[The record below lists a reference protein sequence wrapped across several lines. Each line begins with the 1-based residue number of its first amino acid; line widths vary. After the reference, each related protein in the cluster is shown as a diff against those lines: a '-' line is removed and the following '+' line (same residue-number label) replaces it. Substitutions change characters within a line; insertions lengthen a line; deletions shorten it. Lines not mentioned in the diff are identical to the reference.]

1 MLLLLLEQTE
11 RERVQAMD
19 LLLLLSKIIITI
31 ALLGLVSAL
40 MKMCE
45 ALILKP
51 KRLRSILRKQGIRGP
66 PPSFLLGNIGDMKK
80 SSASKAHQQ
89 KGEQAITHNCS
100 SAFFPFFDEWRK
112 SYGNS

>member
-1 MLLLLLEQTE
+1 MEQ
-11 RERVQAMD
+11 
-19 LLLLLSKIIITI
+19 LLLLSKIIITI
-31 ALLGLVSAL
+31 VLLGLVSAL

-80 SSASKAHQQ
+80 MKSSPSKAQQ
-89 KGEQAITHNCS
+89 KGEQVITHNCS
-100 SAFFPFFDEWRK
+100 SAIFPFFDEWRK
-112 SYGNS
+112 SYGNHINLASVLICS